1 MTSHNPPEEMNIRY
15 RINKSEFIIRHGSIL
30 QVPTDILVS
39 SDDNHLTMSGGV
51 SRSILYS
58 AGEIIREEARKH
70 IPLKQLGDV
79 AVTSAG
85 VLSAKYIFHVVTIMF
100 DDYSTIDEEALGRG
114 TLRCLQLADTLA
126 GRRIAFPAL
135 GTGAA
140 GFATQ
145 RAAELMTRTISEYLL
160 GATGIEQVILSLYPR
175 SGFADNTSAA
185 YARAASIAAMYTQS
199 KRLGILLEELRLI
212 VGGLH
217 NLGITRQLEDFTQML
232 LEAQQCLLKEP
243 WNSDDFVP
251 SKTIISLN
259 GVSQEIVAVSTN
271 MQRQL
276 SKQKKRNTS
285 ASGRLEAQI
294 LNTKLQGL
302 QTQLNIQY
310 GNLNRYEERKAK
322 YGWSAAVPL
331 ELENAIEEVKSEIKQ
346 LEKKGRQV
354 RQQLARIMS

>member
-1 MTSHNPPEEMNIRY
+1 MISHNSPEEMSSHY
-15 RINKSEFIIRHGSIL
+15 RINKSEFIVRHGSIL

-58 AGEIIREEARKH
+58 AGERIQDEARKH

-85 VLSAKYIFHVVTIMF
+85 GLSAKYIFHVVTIMY
-100 DDYSTIDEEALGRG
+100 DDYSTIDEEAVGRG

-126 GRRIAFPAL
+126 GRRISFPAL

-140 GFATQ
+140 GFAAQ

-160 GATGIEQVILSLYPR
+160 GATRIEQVILSLYPR
-175 SGFADNTSAA
+175 NGFDNNTPAA

-199 KRLGILLEELRLI
+199 KRLGVLLEELRLI
-212 VGGLH
+212 VGGLQ
-217 NLGITRQLEDFTQML
+217 NPGITRQVENFTQTL
-232 LEAQQCLLKEP
+232 LKAQQRLLKEP
-243 WNSDDFVP
+243 WNNDDLVP
-251 SKTIISLN
+251 SQTVISLN
-259 GVSQEIVAVSTN
+259 SVSQEIVAVSTN
-271 MQRQL
+271 AQRQL
-276 SKQKKRNTS
+276 STQRRKNTGTD
-285 ASGRLEAQI
+285 GRLEAQL

-346 LEKKGRQV
+346 LEKKSRQV
-354 RQQLARIMS
+354 RRQLARISS